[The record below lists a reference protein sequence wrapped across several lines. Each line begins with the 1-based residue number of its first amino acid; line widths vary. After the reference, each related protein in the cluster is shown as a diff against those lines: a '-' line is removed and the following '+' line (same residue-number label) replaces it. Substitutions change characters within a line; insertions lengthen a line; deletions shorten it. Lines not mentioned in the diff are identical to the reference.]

1 MKIKLYDNTGKSET
15 TITVADVVFSKKK
28 NDKLIA
34 QAVRVFL
41 ANRKPATANTL
52 DRSEVSGGGK
62 KPWRQK
68 GTGRARAGSSRSP
81 IWRGGGVTFG
91 PTAQRNRSLTI
102 PKKMRV
108 AARNVALSQ
117 KVAEKALFPVKGI
130 DKLPRKDLVKLF
142 EKLGILG
149 RKILLVTEKGHIS
162 LIRTARNMVGITTV
176 ASNSLNVYDLLDN
189 NAVVMPEEVIKNIK

>member
-189 NAVVMPEEVIKNIK
+189 NAVVMPEDVIKNIK

>member
-15 TITVADVVFSKKK
+15 TITVADVVFGKKK

-91 PTAQRNRSLTI
+91 PTSQRNRSLTI

-108 AARNVALSQ
+108 AARNVSLSQ

-149 RKILLVTEKGHIS
+149 RKISSCKILYNRRKFF
-162 LIRTARNMVGITTV
+162 N
-176 ASNSLNVYDLLDN
+176 
-189 NAVVMPEEVIKNIK
+189 P